1 MLAADAASLMD
12 PRLGAATLQ
21 DTRTMLR
28 PYTLDHLPLIGRTAE
43 PSVLLATATYRCGV
57 LLAPRLAQ
65 LVADEITA
73 PGSLNAHPYRALRPI
88 PAPCIDVVL
97 ADGAAKG
104 LLEHV
109 LQGGGHFPPAQQD
122 EFASFAALVLR
133 ALLDEDSK
141 AGTARGGC
149 GNGPWSSRPYEETA
163 EKVTAAGGLGI
174 PVRTDHSCPGE
185 VRVLVDQIAAEQDG
199 QLDILVNS
207 VWGGDP
213 LTDWEHP
220 LWEQDLDTGLRL
232 IRQAVETHVIT
243 SRFALPLMVARGSG
257 LVVEVT
263 DGNTAR
269 YRGSFFYD
277 LAKSAVIRLA
287 VAQAVE
293 LKAHGIA
300 AVAITPG
307 FLRSEAMLEGF
318 GVTEANWRDGA
329 AKDPNFARSETP
341 AYLGRA
347 VAALAADPDIMAKTG
362 RALATWGLYKEY
374 GFTDADGTQPD
385 WPAHWANAL
394 EEEYG
399 PLGDPL

>member
-1 MLAADAASLMD
+1 MTNGARPLAGKVALVAGGTRGGGRGIAVE
-12 PRLGAATLQ
+12 LGAAGATVYVTGRSSTAGRSRL
-21 DTRTMLR
+21 DR
-28 PYTLDHLPLIGRTAE
+28 PETI
-43 PSVLLATATYRCGV
+43 
-57 LLAPRLAQ
+57 
-65 LVADEITA
+65 
-73 PGSLNAHPYRALRPI
+73 
-88 PAPCIDVVL
+88 
-97 ADGAAKG
+97 
-104 LLEHV
+104 
-109 LQGGGHFPPAQQD
+109 
-122 EFASFAALVLR
+122 
-133 ALLDEDSK
+133 
-141 AGTARGGC
+141 
-149 GNGPWSSRPYEETA
+149 EETA
-163 EKVTAAGGLGI
+163 EKITAVGGLGI
-174 PVRTDHSCPGE
+174 PVRTDHSRPDE
-185 VRVLVDQIAAEQDG
+185 VRVLVDRIAADQDG

-243 SRFALPLMVARGSG
+243 SRFTLPLMVARGSG

-287 VAQAVE
+287 VGQAAE

-307 FLRSEAMLEGF
+307 FLRSEAMLDNF

-329 AKDPNFARSETP
+329 SKDPDFACSETP

-347 VAALAADPDIMAKTG
+347 VAALAADPGIMAKTG

-385 WPAHWANAL
+385 WSAHWTSAL